1 MVLLY
6 ICKCLYM
13 YVFVLRFVDEI
24 FYFINDFCI
33 RLVMG
38 NDVIIIKFR
47 LLVYVIWIGI
57 YDG

>member
-1 MVLLY
+1 
-6 ICKCLYM
+6 M

-38 NDVIIIKFR
+38 NDVIIIKFG
-47 LLVYVIWIGI
+47 LLVFVIWIGI